1 MRPSSRT
8 FSGALWALSS
18 IALVACGEPAA
29 VPDDAPSRDVPA
41 RDAGAVTTRSAGI
54 GPIRVAPGDEE
65 TVCMAVALDNDVA
78 GSIVAIHSH
87 LTEGSHH
94 MIVSR
99 ADEVSPTTP
108 TPCQPFALG
117 ISRTIF
123 IAQQREAELVYPAG
137 SGLRID
143 AHQPI
148 RMELHYVNYVA
159 ESPIDI
165 AGSVDFDIVTDDGE
179 LRQVQLLF
187 TGELSFE
194 LPPREETI
202 ISSTHVLPEGASL
215 FAITSHTHQLG
226 IEATIDV
233 VNGDGTTRIHTS
245 DRWEDPPLD
254 VFDPPMTVR
263 FDDSLA
269 LRCVFQNTS
278 DRTVRFGEEFD
289 SEMCFL
295 WAYYTLP
302 EP

>member
-1 MRPSSRT
+1 MV
-8 FSGALWALSS
+8 WARW
-18 IALVACGEPAA
+18 IAAAVTLAACGDPAA
-29 VPDDAPSRDVPA
+29 VPEDAPARDAPA

-54 GPIRVAPGDEE
+54 GPISVPPGGEE
-65 TVCMAVALDNDVA
+65 TVCMAVALDNEVA
-78 GSIVAIHSH
+78 GSIVAIRSH

-108 TPCQPFALG
+108 TPCTPFGLG

-123 IAQQREAELVYPAG
+123 IAQQREAELVYPEG

-165 AGSVDFDIVTDDGE
+165 GGTVDFDIVTDDGS

-187 TGELSFE
+187 TGELSFS
-194 LPPREETI
+194 LPPREETVI
-202 ISSTHVLPEGASL
+202 ASTHVLPEGASL

-226 IEATIDV
+226 IEASIDV

-263 FDDSLA
+263 FDDTLA
-269 LRCVFQNTS
+269 LRCVFQNTT

-295 WAYYTLP
+295 WAYYLAP
-302 EP
+302 PP